1 MMVTESQEEGKSMK
15 KSVYSL
21 VLSDDVVEAVDRA
34 AYQNGLSRSA
44 MVNQILADYVSY
56 TTPEKRMREIFSQVD
71 TLKSYHLDVPQVT
84 LLAHELKKAGM
95 DLPEGILT
103 REELLEAL
111 CR

>member
-56 TTPEKRMREIFSQVD
+56 TTPEKRMREIFSQVER
-71 TLKSYHLDVPQVT
+71 LNHMRL
-84 LLAHELKKAGM
+84 HKKH
-95 DLPEGILT
+95 
-103 REELLEAL
+103 
-111 CR
+111 

>member
-1 MMVTESQEEGKSMK
+1 MK

-56 TTPEKRMREIFSQVD
+56 TTPEKRMREIFS
-71 TLKSYHLDVPQVT
+71 
-84 LLAHELKKAGM
+84 
-95 DLPEGILT
+95 
-103 REELLEAL
+103 
-111 CR
+111 

>member
-56 TTPEKRMREIFSQVD
+56 TTPEKRMREIFSQVE
-71 TLKSYHLDVPQVT
+71 S
-84 LLAHELKKAGM
+84 LLTGGNAAKQPGGRPAAG
-95 DLPEGILT
+95 LFSFSVHK
-103 REELLEAL
+103 
-111 CR
+111 